1 VVDVD
6 DSSSKSDG
14 GDMPLPGGA
23 QAEDKTQSAGR
34 QVRLVRV
41 RDDRWIEQR
50 CRFQGEFAN
59 EIGTDQQLSL
69 FGNCLIGQQEVSDLF
84 ESFQKG
90 FVDLLVSLGEFG
102 GYFVQERADSVF
114 RERHDPGD
122 NPAGPLGILR
132 TEWPQKNA

>member
-1 VVDVD
+1 MDGLNRAA
-6 DSSSKSDG
+6 DSKEYS
-14 GDMPLPGGA
+14 
-23 QAEDKTQSAGR
+23 
-34 QVRLVRV
+34 
-41 RDDRWIEQR
+41 
-50 CRFQGEFAN
+50 AN

-69 FGNCLIGQQEVSDLF
+69 FGNLLIGQQEVSDLF

-90 FVDLLVSLGEFG
+90 FVDLLVSMGEFG
-102 GYFVQERADSVF
+102 GYFVQERADPVF

>member
-1 VVDVD
+1 
-6 DSSSKSDG
+6 
-14 GDMPLPGGA
+14 
-23 QAEDKTQSAGR
+23 
-34 QVRLVRV
+34 
-41 RDDRWIEQR
+41 
-50 CRFQGEFAN
+50 
-59 EIGTDQQLSL
+59 L
-69 FGNCLIGQQEVSDLF
+69 FRNFLIGQQEVSDLF

-102 GYFVQERADSVF
+102 GYFLQERADSVF